1 MDDQIVAIY
10 TICSDLLKHLRHYE
24 DQQRQ
29 VNDAEIM
36 TIAIVA
42 MLFFKGNYT
51 DSRLLLNDS
60 RYMPNVLSKSQF
72 SRRLHRVKGR
82 FLQLFGLLGE
92 QWKALNADAIYA
104 IDTFPIP
111 VCDNY
116 RIKRCKL
123 YQDESYRGYIASK
136 KRYFYG
142 LKIHL
147 MVSKDGKPVE
157 FFLTAGSLN
166 DVACLDLFDFDLSEG
181 SEIYADRIY
190 NNYWLEDIIN
200 DSGVTFEPYRKSNSK
215 REQPP
220 WRKYWIEAHRKRV
233 ETTGSQLE
241 KLLPKH
247 IHATSAA
254 GFELKVVLFIL
265 TLSIKDIVKVT
276 T

>member
-1 MDDQIVAIY
+1 MDSQIVAIY
-10 TICSDLLKHLRHYE
+10 TICSDLLQQLHHYE
-24 DQQRQ
+24 DPQRK

-42 MLFFKGNYT
+42 MLFFKGNYAA
-51 DSRLLLNDS
+51 SRSLLHDS

-82 FLQLFGLLGE
+82 FLQLFNLLGE
-92 QWKALNADAIYA
+92 QWKSLNEDAIYA

-116 RIKRCKL
+116 RIRRCKL
-123 YQDESYRGYIASK
+123 YQDESYRGYISSK

-142 LKIHL
+142 IKIHL
-147 MVSKDGKPVE
+147 MVTKNGQPVE
-157 FFLTAGSLN
+157 LFLTAGSLS
-166 DVACLDLFDFDLSEG
+166 DVACLDLFDFDLEQG

-190 NNYWLEDIIN
+190 NKYWLEDIIN
-200 DSGVTFEPYRKSNSK
+200 DSGITFEPYRKSNSK

-220 WRKYWIEAHRKRV
+220 WRKYWIESHRKRV

-254 GFELKVVLFIL
+254 GFELKVVLFVL
-265 TLSIKDIVKVT
+265 ALSFRDVFKVT